1 MAAHYSERMLAALL
15 FSSAIAL
22 TFDDLPGTSFPS
34 ADRCEAAALRAWN
47 EKLLATLRTHHAPAI
62 GFVNSGRD
70 CVRHDLASILHLWLR
85 NGDEL
90 GNHTAHHVDL
100 NTIAPHDF
108 ERDVIAGE
116 SPLRDVLSTNHQK
129 LVWFRYPFLRTG
141 PTLAVRN
148 EVASFLRKRGYR
160 NAVVTLDSDEFLYNN
175 AYAAALDAHDSAHA
189 LRIANAYVRFMG
201 DITAFYERRTNEVVG
216 HPIPHVLLL
225 HVSAL
230 AADHLDELL
239 TMFERR
245 GYHFISIDEAMRDPA
260 YALTDGYIGRKGLS
274 WIHRWGVSKGM
285 PIVWEPDAKI
295 PE

>member
-1 MAAHYSERMLAALL
+1 MLAALL

-22 TFDDLPGTSFPS
+22 TFDDLPGTSFPGNE
-34 ADRCEAAALRAWN
+34 RCDAVAVRAWN
-47 EKLLATLRTHHAPAI
+47 DKLLSALRKHHAPAI
-62 GFVNSGRD
+62 GFVNSGRE
-70 CVRHDLASILHLWLR
+70 CMQRDLRSIRRLWLR
-85 NGDEL
+85 EGHEL

-100 NTIAPHDF
+100 NAIAPRAF

-116 SPLRDVLSTNHQK
+116 SPLRELLKADGQK

-141 PTLAVRN
+141 PAIAVRN
-148 EVASFLRKRGYR
+148 EVAKFLRKRGYR
-160 NAVVTLDSDEFLYNN
+160 DAVVTMDSDEYLYNN
-175 AYAAALDAHDSAHA
+175 AYAAALGAHDGAHA
-189 LRIANAYVRFMG
+189 ARIAAAYLRFME
-201 DITAFYERRTNEVVG
+201 DMTAFYEKRTNEVVG

-245 GYHFISIDEAMRDPA
+245 GYRFVTIDEAMRDPA
-260 YALTDGYIGRKGLS
+260 YSLPDGYAGKQGLS
-274 WIHRWGVSKGM
+274 WIHRWGVAKGM

-295 PE
+295 PQ